1 MTISS
6 RSRSSRDWV
15 AELDEFALHAA
26 MSPGRIVRGASHR
39 EPGSGQGVPGPHR
52 GAQFQPNRRAHTRLS
67 VPGQSSDRLL
77 GGGDRGEPV
86 RADQSA
92 GAAHPPRT
100 ELEERLRPAYS
111 ELVAACEA
119 ARRSAREPTGTL
131 RVAFTVTTEG
141 PGLTRVLDA
150 FSRRHPDCD
159 IALVE
164 VSFADP
170 YGPLRRGEV
179 DVLYNWL
186 AVDEP
191 DLNTSAPLDHQ
202 ARVLAVSR
210 QDPLARQQP

>member
-1 MTISS
+1 
-6 RSRSSRDWV
+6 
-15 AELDEFALHAA
+15 
-26 MSPGRIVRGASHR
+26 
-39 EPGSGQGVPGPHR
+39 
-52 GAQFQPNRRAHTRLS
+52 
-67 VPGQSSDRLL
+67 
-77 GGGDRGEPV
+77 
-86 RADQSA
+86 
-92 GAAHPPRT
+92 
-100 ELEERLRPAYS
+100 
-111 ELVAACEA
+111 
-119 ARRSAREPTGTL
+119 
-131 RVAFTVTTEG
+131 
-141 PGLTRVLDA
+141 VLDA